1 MQKGGSKRDN
11 RKQIKEVRSRVT
23 QYLKDGT
30 IQTKSRSEHVN
41 FFLANA
47 RNSLNSAN
55 VLFEVSTKKELQ
67 TSIGYPN
74 FDGYLWV
81 INASY
86 YSMFYTVRAL
96 LENEGL
102 KLRSELS
109 IHLVTFD
116 AVVHFFYTTGKL
128 EKRLVEYFVQ
138 GRDEAAELLG
148 HTKAEEL
155 MKDYLFEKTKR
166 GIFTYEMGKFAI
178 ESKARTSLERA
189 GKFYEEITKILE
201 QKNP

>member
-1 MQKGGSKRDN
+1 MIIED
-11 RKQIKEVRSRVT
+11 KQIKEIRSRVT

-30 IQTKSRSEHVN
+30 IQTKSKPEHVS

-47 RNSLNSAN
+47 KNSLNSAN
-55 VLFEVSTKKELQ
+55 VLFDVSTKKDLQ
-67 TSIGYPN
+67 ASMGFPN

-102 KLRSELS
+102 KLRSDLS

-116 AVVHFFYTTGKL
+116 TMMHFFYITGKL

-148 HTKAEEL
+148 HTKAEAL

-166 GIFTYEMGKFAI
+166 GEFTYEMGKFAI

-189 GKFYEEITKILE
+189 GKFYEEITRIMA
-201 QKNP
+201 QKKP